1 MWIVFTNIYDVFGIL
16 FCLEVYWTKTF
27 SKQKMSRFFV
37 SLQAVPGWNEVK
49 FQAPGE
55 TVTLD
60 AMIWN
65 QQPIDFRNKTL
76 EWMPL
81 DVPKAAIVVTK
92 LWNPTVRAC

>member
-49 FQAPGE
+49 FQAPGDNRDTRCDDME
-55 TVTLD
+55 PTTHRL
-60 AMIWN
+60 
-65 QQPIDFRNKTL
+65 
-76 EWMPL
+76 
-81 DVPKAAIVVTK
+81 PKQNIGMNASGC
-92 LWNPTVRAC
+92 P